1 MDSSNNIVLFPYRD
15 NPRNIMPQTIE
26 EVIENM
32 DDVRQVHIQES
43 LENMMPMLFDRLS
56 LAGFNLDDEDPNIT
70 KHGALVVEAVRSF
83 LCKVYGMDHPL
94 QIIANNLFEMEDD
107 GNLSIA
113 ENVTITISN
122 KTDNESD
129 NNSA

>member
-1 MDSSNNIVLFPYRD
+1 MDSSNNIILFPIRSSDRYI
-15 NPRNIMPQTIE
+15 PPQTIE

-32 DDVRQVHIQES
+32 ADVRNVHIQES

-113 ENVTITISN
+113 ENIVIHISN

>member
-1 MDSSNNIVLFPYRD
+1 MNANNIVLFPQRD

-32 DDVRQVHIQES
+32 DDVRNVHIQES

-56 LAGFNLDDEDPNIT
+56 LAGFNLDEDDPNIT

-83 LCKVYGMDHPL
+83 LSKVYGMEHPL
-94 QIIANNLFEMEDD
+94 QIIANNLFETDD
-107 GNLSIA
+107 EGNLSIA
-113 ENVTITISN
+113 DDVTITISN
-122 KTDNESD
+122 KTNNESD
-129 NNSA
+129 NSA

>member
-1 MDSSNNIVLFPYRD
+1 
-15 NPRNIMPQTIE
+15 MPQTIE

-70 KHGALVVEAVRSF
+70 KHGALVVESVRSF
-83 LCKVYGMDHPL
+83 LCRVYGMEHPL
-94 QIIANNLFEMEDD
+94 QIIANNLFETDDD

-113 ENVTITISN
+113 ENIRITITNTSETET
-122 KTDNESD
+122 KD
-129 NNSA
+129 

>member
-1 MDSSNNIVLFPYRD
+1 MGSSNNIILFPIRSSDRYI
-15 NPRNIMPQTIE
+15 PPQTIE

-32 DDVRQVHIQES
+32 ADVRNVHIQES

-83 LCKVYGMDHPL
+83 LCRVYGMEHPL
-94 QIIANNLFEMEDD
+94 QIIANNLFETDDD

-113 ENVTITISN
+113 ENVRITITNDSEI
-122 KTDNESD
+122 KTKD
-129 NNSA
+129 

>member
-26 EVIENM
+26 EIVENM
-32 DDVRQVHIQES
+32 ADVRNVHIQES
-43 LENMMPMLFDRLS
+43 LEEVLPMLFDRLS
-56 LAGFNLDDEDPNIT
+56 LAGFNLDEDDTNIT

-94 QIIANNLFEMEDD
+94 QIIANNLFESDDD
-107 GNLSIA
+107 GNLSIVDD
-113 ENVTITISN
+113 VTITISN
-122 KTDNESD
+122 KTYNESD
-129 NNSA
+129 NSA

>member
-1 MDSSNNIVLFPYRD
+1 MNANNIVLFPQRD

-70 KHGALVVEAVRSF
+70 KHGALVVESVRSF
-83 LCKVYGMDHPL
+83 LCRVYGMEHPL
-94 QIIANNLFEMEDD
+94 QIIANNLFETDDD

-113 ENVTITISN
+113 ENIRITITNTSETET
-122 KTDNESD
+122 KD
-129 NNSA
+129 

>member
-1 MDSSNNIVLFPYRD
+1 MNANNIVLFPQRD

-56 LAGFNLDDEDPNIT
+56 LAGFNLDEDDPNIT

-83 LCKVYGMDHPL
+83 LCRVYGMDHPL
-94 QIIANNLFEMEDD
+94 QIIANNLFEADD
-107 GNLSIA
+107 DDNLSLA
-113 ENVTITISN
+113 ENIRITITD
-122 KTDNESD
+122 KTNDETKD
-129 NNSA
+129 